1 MVRMVSEAVICR
13 MAKPGKVNGSVGK
26 KKDLINELLDAKTFL
41 SISFYESG
49 LQSQHAKCG
58 RAKKWDGVKK
68 LKGGLR
74 SCAPPCWSSNQLC
87 LGIRC

>member
-58 RAKKWDGVKK
+58 RAQNVCVIIS
-68 LKGGLR
+68 L
-74 SCAPPCWSSNQLC
+74 SYQ
-87 LGIRC
+87 IRLTSV